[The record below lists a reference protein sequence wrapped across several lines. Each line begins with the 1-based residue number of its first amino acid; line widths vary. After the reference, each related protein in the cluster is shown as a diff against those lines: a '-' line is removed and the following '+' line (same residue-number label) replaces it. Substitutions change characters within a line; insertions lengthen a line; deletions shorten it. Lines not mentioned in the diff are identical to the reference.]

1 MIKIKP
7 RETID
12 YNEAYDFLTGDKFQ
26 YKTTIVRDELSDGL
40 ILMPWYMPEVGE
52 VSFCSCGDFSFRQK
66 VCKHMAEALDLLKS
80 QGVQFRQDE
89 KPIKPKKEEIVYE

>member
-12 YNEAYDFLTGDKFQ
+12 FNEAFDFLTGDKFQ
-26 YKTTIVRDELSDGL
+26 YKTTIVRDELQDNL
-40 ILMPWYMPEVGE
+40 LLMPWHMPEVGE

-66 VCKHMAEALDLLKS
+66 VCKHLQEGLDLLKS
-80 QGVQFRQDE
+80 QGVQFRLDE
-89 KPIKPKKEEIVYE
+89 KPVKPKEVSLE

>member
-12 YNEAYDFLTGDKFQ
+12 YNEAYDFLTGDNGK
-26 YKTTIVRDELSDGL
+26 YKTTIVFDGL
-40 ILMPWYMPEVGE
+40 NDYLLMMPWHMPEVGE

-66 VCKHMAEALDLLKS
+66 VCKHMTEALDLLKS
-80 QGVQFRQDE
+80 QGVQFRLDE
-89 KPIKPKKEEIVYE
+89 KPIKLKKEEIVYE